1 MAKAIFE
8 IESRRLEKEEIKE
21 NIFKSFLERKI
32 GQTISDEEFRQ
43 INKMVA
49 DDIKFNFVDFG
60 KRVSARDVIIVA
72 ERCAIAF
79 KRCC

>member
-1 MAKAIFE
+1 MV
-8 IESRRLEKEEIKE
+8 
-21 NIFKSFLERKI
+21 KSITDKNFLERKI
-32 GQTISDEEFRQ
+32 GQTILDEEFRE

-60 KRVSARDVIIVA
+60 KRVSTRDVMIVA